1 MTARFGV
8 CMITTHFYPYR
19 GGAEMQ
25 AERLSTWLAAHDI
38 PVMVITRHIKGTP
51 MHEVYN
57 GFEIFRVPQSKIQP
71 LRVLNWFLFGGWY
84 LLKNRHKWDVIH
96 THDPSLPS
104 TLGYLIN
111 RFLPKKTMV
120 INLHRGGELG
130 DLQMLLNRGKWGR
143 MNFERYKNDPRTHFI
158 AIDQPIL
165 DEMVREKVESSKVFF
180 RVNGVDPNTFHP
192 VDQVKRTQLRQQLGL
207 PVDAQIVT
215 VVCRQV
221 ETKGLPNLLDAWKQ
235 VPQNAHLVMVGT
247 GEIHEQLK
255 AKAQAELPGRVT
267 LPGKVESVLPYL
279 QASDV
284 WTLPSLTEALPV
296 SMLEAMSTGLPIVA
310 TTVGGIPDVIE
321 EGVSGYLV
329 PPGQVQPL
337 ADALNKILSD
347 PTKRKAMGE
356 AARQTVLNRYAID
369 TVAATYVD
377 LYRQIISK
385 ANPGKPLQPK
395 LETAK

>member
-1 MTARFGV
+1 
-8 CMITTHFYPYR
+8 MITTHFYPYR

-38 PVMVITRHIKGTP
+38 PVMVITRHIEGTP
-51 MHEVYN
+51 MHEKYQ
-57 GFEIFRVPQSKIQP
+57 GFEIFRVPQTSIKP
-71 LRVLNWFLFGGWY
+71 LRVLNWFLYGGWY
-84 LLKNRHKWDVIH
+84 LLKHRARWDVIH

-104 TLGYLIN
+104 TLGYFIN
-111 RFLPKKTMV
+111 RFLPKKAMV

-130 DLQMLLNRGKWGR
+130 DLQMLLNRGAWGR
-143 MNFERYKNDPRTHFI
+143 ANFERYKHDPRTHFI

-165 DEMVREKVESSKVFF
+165 EEMVREQVDDAKVFF
-180 RVNGVDPNTFHP
+180 RVNGVDPSTFHP
-192 VDQVKRTQLRQQLGL
+192 VDDATKKQLRQQLGL
-207 PVDAQIVT
+207 PVDQQIVT

-235 VPQNAHLVMVGT
+235 VPEGAHLVMVGT
-247 GEIHEQLK
+247 GSVHEQLK
-255 AKAQAELPGRVT
+255 AKAAAELPHRVT

-296 SMLEAMSTGLPIVA
+296 SMLEAMATGLPVVA
-310 TTVGGIPDVIE
+310 TTVGGIPDVIDD
-321 EGVSGYLV
+321 GVSGYLV

-337 ADALNKILSD
+337 ADALKKILAD
-347 PTKRKAMGE
+347 PAKRQQMGA
-356 AARQTVLNRYAID
+356 AARQRVLDRYAID

-377 LYRQIISK
+377 LYEQIIAK
-385 ANPGKPLQPK
+385 ANPDKGIQPK
-395 LETAK
+395 LQTAK